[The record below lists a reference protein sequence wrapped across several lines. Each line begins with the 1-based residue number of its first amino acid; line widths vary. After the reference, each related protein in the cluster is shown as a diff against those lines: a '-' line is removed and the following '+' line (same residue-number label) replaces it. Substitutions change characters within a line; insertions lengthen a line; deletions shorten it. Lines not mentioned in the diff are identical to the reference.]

1 MFNRLF
7 ILVLFYLVPS
17 FSTPVTTCPR
27 RDEFLSHP
35 THAQPGIMTSLT
47 QMLGFDYIRN
57 FLQKNF
63 EDNDAVCS
71 QMIALEKD
79 DYQYYRYLV
88 RLDVHS
94 QTKNQH
100 YQFFFFFQDSSTQA
114 FHNHGGKPW
123 IGLDAETIIRFTKKI
138 DIALLSRLNPILS
151 PVHVETFNY
160 DENRSVAS
168 IIENSNTFS
177 KLGSLV
183 VKSTLSTLSFSESK
197 GLATVMK
204 RTSSSAN
211 VFTNQESVDGIFYQI
226 DHQNRV
232 IHLMPFSPRHQT
244 IDFES
249 KAISLY
255 DLLDQNRRE
264 TFVNPK
270 LKSWSEYVFELG
282 SLSH

>member
-17 FSTPVTTCPR
+17 FSTPLMTCPR
-27 RDEFLSHP
+27 RVEFLSHP

-94 QTKNQH
+94 QTKNQN

-123 IGLDAETIIRFTKKI
+123 IGLDAKTIVRFTKEI
-138 DIALLSRLNPILS
+138 DIVFLSRLNPAAS
-151 PVHVETFNY
+151 SAHVETLNY
-160 DENRSVAS
+160 DENRTVAS

-183 VKSTLSTLSFSESK
+183 VNSTLSTLRFSERT

-226 DHQNRV
+226 DRQNRV
-232 IHLMPFSPRHQT
+232 IHLTPFSPRHQT
-244 IDFES
+244 IDFENKS
-249 KAISLY
+249 ISLY
-255 DLLDQNRRE
+255 DLLEQNRSE

-270 LKSWSEYVFELG
+270 LKPWSDYVFELG
-282 SLSH
+282 ALSN